1 MCKTTIQ
8 LLKYYSEPIVTSL
21 HPYIKP
27 QPGTLCRVNTGSTA
41 TSDYLMCLVSYL
53 AFDYMHETR
62 HQLRTLQEEVEVVK
76 DDFWIPIQPVKR
88 KGDKNANQRK
98 EDAESISFLSFL
110 YVKRLMC
117 WGRAALTHLV
127 TKHLRTLSCLQTN
140 SMKRGD
146 VILCKEQE
154 KVLDSNKVQW
164 QNLYRK
170 CTINLTEISV

>member
-41 TSDYLMCLVSYL
+41 TSDYLLCLVSYL

-110 YVKRLMC
+110 YVKRLMLGEGC
-117 WGRAALTHLV
+117 IDSPGYEALKNVVVLADELDEARGRH
-127 TKHLRTLSCLQTN
+127 
-140 SMKRGD
+140 
-146 VILCKEQE
+146 
-154 KVLDSNKVQW
+154 
-164 QNLYRK
+164 
-170 CTINLTEISV
+170 SV